1 MLTIDGSEGEGGG
14 QVLRTALALSAVT
27 GAPFRIAGIRARRS
41 KPGLLRQHLTGV
53 RAVAEICGAEVE
65 GDALGSGAL
74 TFRPGSVRPGA
85 YHFAVGTAGSA
96 GLVLQA
102 ALPPLLSASG
112 PSTVVVEG
120 GTHNPSSPPA
130 PFLEHTLVPLL
141 GRMGPQIGF
150 RVDRLGFYPA
160 GGGQYTVSV
169 APAPLRPLSLESR
182 GAVSALEPV
191 AVVANLG
198 RRIAAR
204 ELDVVRQALGLE
216 RRAGRIAEVPGPGPG
231 NAVWIE
237 ARTDALTEVFTAFG
251 RKGVAAEDVAAE
263 AVAELAGWRD
273 CSDVPVGEHL
283 ADQLLV
289 PLALAGG
296 GTFRTVPP
304 SLHTQTNAAL
314 IERFLPVRF
323 RLDEEGGGA
332 WRISVEA

>member
-1 MLTIDGSEGEGGG
+1 VLTIDGSEGEGGG
-14 QVLRTALALSAVT
+14 QVLRTALALSAIT
-27 GAPFRIAGIRARRS
+27 GTPFRIDRIRGGRR

-65 GDALGSGAL
+65 GDQLRSEAL
-74 TFRPGSVRPGA
+74 TFRPGPVRAGA

-102 ALPPLLSASG
+102 ALPPLLVADG
-112 PSTVVVEG
+112 PSTVIVEG
-120 GTHNPSSPPA
+120 GTHNPSAPPA
-130 PFLEHTLVPLL
+130 PFLERALVPLL
-141 GRMGPQIGF
+141 RRMGPELAF
-150 RVDRLGFYPA
+150 AVDRCGFYPA
-160 GGGQYTVSV
+160 GGGQYTVQV
-169 APAPLRPLSLESR
+169 GPAPLAPLVLEAR
-182 GAVSALEPV
+182 GAVTALEPV

-204 ELDVVRQALGLE
+204 ELEVVRAALALE
-216 RRAGRIAEVPGPGPG
+216 PRAGRITEVGGPGPG

-237 ARTDALTEVFTAFG
+237 ARAEALTEVFTAFG
-251 RKGVAAEDVAAE
+251 RKGVAAEAVAAE
-263 AVAELAGWRD
+263 AVAELVAWRD
-273 CSDVPVGEHL
+273 CGDVPVGEHL

-304 SLHTQTNAAL
+304 SLHSRTNAAL

-323 RLDEEGGGA
+323 RMTDEGDRT
-332 WRISVEA
+332 WRISVDR

>member
-1 MLTIDGSEGEGGG
+1 VLTIDGSEGEGGG
-14 QVLRTALALSAVT
+14 QVLRTALALSAIT
-27 GAPFRIAGIRARRS
+27 GTPFRIEQIRAKRS

-53 RAVAEICGAEVE
+53 RAVAEICSAEVD
-65 GDALGSGAL
+65 GDRLGSDALS
-74 TFRPGSVRPGA
+74 FRPGPVRAGA

-102 ALPPLLSASG
+102 VLPTLLVANG

-120 GTHNPSSPPA
+120 GTHNPASPPA
-130 PFLEHTLVPLL
+130 PFLERTLVPLL
-141 GRMGPQIGF
+141 CRMGPQIGF
-150 RVDRLGFYPA
+150 TVDRCGFYPA

-169 APAPLRPLSLESR
+169 APAPLVPLALEVR
-182 GAVSALEPV
+182 GAVTAPEPV

-204 ELDVVRQALGLE
+204 ELDAVREALGLE
-216 RRAGRIAEVPGPGPG
+216 RRAGRIVEVRGPGPG

-237 ARTDALTEVFTAFG
+237 VRTEALTEVFTAFG

-263 AVAELAGWRD
+263 AVAELVAWRD
-273 CSDVPVGEHL
+273 CDEVPVGEHL

-289 PLALAGG
+289 PLALARG

-304 SLHTQTNAAL
+304 SLHTRTNAAL
-314 IERFLPVRF
+314 ISRFLPVRF
-323 RLDEEGGGA
+323 RIEEDGGA
-332 WRISVEA
+332 WRITVEG